1 MTTNEPTQAA
11 CPMPSH
17 AALTDIAI
25 RIQDIASALSGV
37 SPTLL
42 KFTEGAP
49 GDICEMLFLVAG
61 SSRRLAHEL
70 WAVNE
75 ELEKLT

>member
-1 MTTNEPTQAA
+1 MTTNKLMQAA
-11 CPMPSH
+11 CPMPSD
-17 AALTDIAI
+17 AALTNIG
-25 RIQDIASALSGV
+25 RHIQDIASALSGV

-49 GDICEMLFLVAG
+49 DDICEMLFLVAG
-61 SSRRLAHEL
+61 SSRRLAREL